1 MFLDRRVAAKEPLSR
16 VPKRDGRM
24 KVPSVVGRNWWRVRV
39 LVMSIRALE
48 GIERRRASFSVDGRE
63 RGMER
68 AVRSSLNWAWVSL
81 GCFGCT
87 AGLLDQMQTFWIRVF
102 VGGWRRS

>member
-1 MFLDRRVAAKEPLSR
+1 
-16 VPKRDGRM
+16 
-24 KVPSVVGRNWWRVRV
+24 
-39 LVMSIRALE
+39 
-48 GIERRRASFSVDGRE
+48 
-63 RGMER
+63 MER